1 METKQC
7 KKCGQVKPVTEFYK
21 AGFQNGVQ
29 QYRTQCAACTLTPRT
44 AERWALREQG
54 LKRCCRCGE
63 IKPLAEFYSDGRKAD
78 GCKPDCKAC
87 FGASV
92 KEYVSTPRG
101 HEVRKASAKHHR
113 KTAKWRETHR
123 VYMKRTRDEK
133 RYVQQE
139 RARKHVWDKVRRNG
153 FPRPT
158 EHTCADC
165 GAPATQY
172 HHESY
177 EREHWLDVT
186 PLCDMCHKRR
196 HCNA

>member
-7 KKCGQVKPVTEFYK
+7 RKCGQVKPVTEFHK
-21 AGFQNGVQ
+21 AGFQNGIQ
-29 QYRTQCAACTLTPRT
+29 QYRTKCAACNIKPRT

-54 LKRCCRCGE
+54 LKRCTKCGE
-63 IKPLAEFYSDGRKAD
+63 IKPLVDFYPDNRKLDGT
-78 GCKPDCKAC
+78 KPDCKVC
-87 FGASV
+87 FGESV
-92 KEYVSTPRG
+92 KEYRSTPRG
-101 HEVRKASAKHHR
+101 HAIITASAKHHR
-113 KTAKWRETHR
+113 ETAKWRETHR
-123 VYMKRTRDEK
+123 KYMKRTRDEK

-158 EHTCADC
+158 EHACADC

>member
-29 QYRTQCAACTLTPRT
+29 QYRTKCAACTLTPRT

-63 IKPLAEFYSDGRKAD
+63 IKPLTDFYPDDRKAD
-78 GCKPDCKAC
+78 GAKPDCKVC
-87 FGASV
+87 FGETV
-92 KEYVSTPRG
+92 KAYRSTPHG
-101 HEVRKASAKHHR
+101 QEIIKASAKHHR
-113 KTAKWRETHR
+113 STAKWRETHR
-123 VYMKRTRDEK
+123 LYIRRTRAEK
-133 RYVQQE
+133 RWEQQE

-153 FPRPT
+153 FPRPS
-158 EHTCADC
+158 EHVCADC

-196 HCNA
+196 HCNQ